1 MYIGQN
7 FSMSP
12 ERQAEEGK
20 VGPDFLPTSV
30 HAKPVNYPVGKP
42 LEVGSLF
49 LKTSSGFFAFICNVI
64 MKLLISPSAKGPRL
78 TIATKTR
85 RIFLNC

>member
-1 MYIGQN
+1 MGRVEFVCVYMYIGQN
-7 FSMSP
+7 SSPVCP

-42 LEVGSLF
+42 LEVGS
-49 LKTSSGFFAFICNVI
+49 K
-64 MKLLISPSAKGPRL
+64 ISCKSR
-78 TIATKTR
+78 
-85 RIFLNC
+85 F

>member
-42 LEVGSLF
+42 LEVGSR
-49 LKTSSGFFAFICNVI
+49 
-64 MKLLISPSAKGPRL
+64 LINTF
-78 TIATKTR
+78 TIR
-85 RIFLNC
+85 

>member
-1 MYIGQN
+1 
-7 FSMSP
+7 MSP

-42 LEVGSLF
+42 LEVGRLGYECSSTLLF
-49 LKTSSGFFAFICNVI
+49 HILMVGFLV
-64 MKLLISPSAKGPRL
+64 SPLAKDPHL
-78 TIATKTR
+78 TIAMRSR
-85 RIFLNC
+85 RIFLSC